1 MSARYTDVTTEY
13 AAVPTTKPLQIL
25 GGKSESVDSL
35 LRESRSI
42 PLRNKKRVATH
53 SRVRTTKGFRW
64 LMWVAAAILA
74 GLLLGLVMTVAS
86 LTPQI
91 VGDKSQFQYVPSTQP
106 TAPYVERV
114 WEKPDVNKLIIQQN
128 VNCWLGG
135 QPGATCH
142 GSVRTYV

>member
-1 MSARYTDVTTEY
+1 
-13 AAVPTTKPLQIL
+13 
-25 GGKSESVDSL
+25 
-35 LRESRSI
+35 
-42 PLRNKKRVATH
+42 
-53 SRVRTTKGFRW
+53 
-64 LMWVAAAILA
+64 MWVAAAILA

-91 VGDKSQFQYVPSTQP
+91 VGDKSQFQYVPST
-106 TAPYVERV
+106 RV
-114 WEKPDVNKLIIQQN
+114 TGTPNIWKPVPKENLIIQQN